1 MFVFYFGAGL
11 EKEYN
16 SLKLTH
22 ALNKANIQLAS
33 GVPYGF
39 MIWQDEQTSVRFK
52 ENCSSFENVY
62 YNSIKFD
69 NGQRTVFYFPTQL
82 VLENTQLARKLDI
95 ENCDTINDN
104 EPIPGLFVY

>member
-1 MFVFYFGAGL
+1 MPIEKILSEKYSPTMFVFYFGAGL

-39 MIWQDEQTSVRFK
+39 MIW
-52 ENCSSFENVY
+52 
-62 YNSIKFD
+62 
-69 NGQRTVFYFPTQL
+69 
-82 VLENTQLARKLDI
+82 
-95 ENCDTINDN
+95 
-104 EPIPGLFVY
+104 